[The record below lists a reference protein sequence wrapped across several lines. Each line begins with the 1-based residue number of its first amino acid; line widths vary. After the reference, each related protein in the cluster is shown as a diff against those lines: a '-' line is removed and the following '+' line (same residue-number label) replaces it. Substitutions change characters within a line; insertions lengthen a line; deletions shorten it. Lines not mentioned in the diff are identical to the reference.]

1 MGDIKGF
8 FYCHLMSPNVTP
20 MPRYGKKTDLEVFEP
35 TNDVEKEGT
44 AHIWW
49 SEIKKQP
56 PHPMHKY
63 ALWAVYL
70 FSFPLSPFDK
80 MKVPI

>member
-1 MGDIKGF
+1 
-8 FYCHLMSPNVTP
+8 

-49 SEIKKQP
+49 SEIKNSLLIRCIN
-56 PHPMHKY
+56 MHFESY
-63 ALWAVYL
+63 IYSV
-70 FSFPLSPFDK
+70 SH
-80 MKVPI
+80 

>member
-1 MGDIKGF
+1 
-8 FYCHLMSPNVTP
+8 MSPNVTP

-49 SEIKKQP
+49 SEIKKQR

-63 ALWAVYL
+63 AL
-70 FSFPLSPFDK
+70 
-80 MKVPI
+80 